1 MPVQAPPHPN
11 PHAGTHSTKSR
22 LTRWLPFLP
31 CSLSF
36 LLVPFLFV
44 FPLPSWALGH
54 HRTGLS
60 LDGVQPLA
68 YMAEALPW
76 LMALVKRPRL
86 VPPTY
91 LGHSALETP
100 FTLHLHCDSFLCFQF
115 ALQFQLLPFD
125 SSLCPEGRVPGSINT
140 ADTFTFPVGVRGIPS
155 QPSFNCHGRLLPHPS
170 GVCPSPPTF
179 NLQFPDSSLAFLSLA
194 CMPRA
199 L

>member
-1 MPVQAPPHPN
+1 MVESLSQHHFTPSPAFVTYFPELGHTHMGCIPENMPVQAPPHPN
-11 PHAGTHSTKSR
+11 PHAGTHSQVSAD
-22 LTRWLPFLP
+22 RWLPFLP

-60 LDGVQPLA
+60 LDGFQPLA

-100 FTLHLHCDSFLCFQF
+100 FTLHLRVILSCAFSL
-115 ALQFQLLPFD
+115 LSSSQLL
-125 SSLCPEGRVPGSINT
+125 
-140 ADTFTFPVGVRGIPS
+140 
-155 QPSFNCHGRLLPHPS
+155 LLILPCVS
-170 GVCPSPPTF
+170 
-179 NLQFPDSSLAFLSLA
+179 
-194 CMPRA
+194 
-199 L
+199 